1 MSPTKPKSIQGY
13 VSPSKSF
20 GPCPLCVEAEAMP
33 LQSQVDERSE
43 SAKEQ
48 PAASIQDQLY
58 SIELQTRRHTEG
70 FLTGLILCLVNKT

>member
-1 MSPTKPKSIQGY
+1 
-13 VSPSKSF
+13 
-20 GPCPLCVEAEAMP
+20 MP